1 MFSYST
7 MFSCTKLDRP
17 LVKLNIFQFIRL
29 KDDWDS
35 GIEEILEASAFNN
48 EDRITQYEY
57 DFKPY
62 MKEFKHLYSR
72 RNKVLLCLY

>member
-1 MFSYST
+1 MILT
-7 MFSCTKLDRP
+7 CHC
-17 LVKLNIFQFIRL
+17 RL

-35 GIEEILEASAFNN
+35 GIEEILEAAECDN
-48 EDRITQYEY
+48 EERLEKYVY

-72 RNKVLLCLY
+72 RNKVEFQHC